1 MGQKGA
7 LTGQGWHL
15 WGRRYTYGAGGA
27 LMGQKGALMG
37 LGWHLWGRRGHLWGR
52 VGTYGAE
59 VATYGAVTHIYFL
72 PPPPIFRS
80 QRRCGAAGGA
90 VPRQPHLWRWVTSD
104 L

>member
-72 PPPPIFRS
+72 PPPPYL
-80 QRRCGAAGGA
+80 GANGDVGQPAVQYPDNLTYGGG
-90 VPRQPHLWRWVTSD
+90 
-104 L
+104 